1 MSIFE
6 ELNNIN
12 DEASLNKSVTL
23 TDALDGVFMLVV
35 DNASS
40 YNINKIVNELNK
52 DYSDEELLDEHVSK
66 RIRDENNHIIVDPS
80 GIKKLIE
87 KIKTCTHF
95 EINQRAKNKQFIE
108 EQSLSRSDVINIIK
122 QLTVEDYSYTL
133 NSTNRY
139 HEGAQLTVFVTN
151 KKFQL
156 SDKILNG
163 IEIYVKIEYT
173 EAGFV
178 CVVSFHEADKH
189 ENNPYKSYN
198 RR

>member
-6 ELNNIN
+6 DLNNID
-12 DEASLNKSVTL
+12 DEASLNNKLTL

-35 DNASS
+35 DNATE
-40 YNINKIVNELNK
+40 YDINNVVNELNK
-52 DYSDEELLDEHVSK
+52 DYVDEEQITEQLSRKFME
-66 RIRDENNHIIVDPS
+66 ENNHIIIDPS
-80 GIKKLIE
+80 GIKELIE
-87 KIKTCTHF
+87 KIKTCRHF
-95 EINQRAKNKQFIE
+95 EINQRAKNKQFVE
-108 EQSLSRSDVINIIK
+108 EQSLSRSDIINIIK
-122 QLTVEDYSYTL
+122 QLTIEDYSYTL

-151 KKFQL
+151 KTFQL
-156 SDKILNG
+156 SNRIMDG

-189 ENNPYKSYN
+189 ENNPYKS
-198 RR
+198 